1 MDQRGPC
8 VAINTLAVNSP
19 CSSCIIQSLYTTKQM
34 HEFTFSGISSQ
45 RYAILDRKIDLK
57 KINSK
62 TDFQNRKPDFGF
74 QTENRISGFRLTS
87 LVSTTQKP
95 LSVLLLHYCIIHFNI
110 TLLYNQ
116 TIHLYKTC

>member
-1 MDQRGPC
+1 
-8 VAINTLAVNSP
+8 
-19 CSSCIIQSLYTTKQM
+19 M

-87 LVSTTQKP
+87 LVVSMHGASAVGGFSMS
-95 LSVLLLHYCIIHFNI
+95 SVDETNP
-110 TLLYNQ
+110 NPDPDQ
-116 TIHLYKTC
+116 PS